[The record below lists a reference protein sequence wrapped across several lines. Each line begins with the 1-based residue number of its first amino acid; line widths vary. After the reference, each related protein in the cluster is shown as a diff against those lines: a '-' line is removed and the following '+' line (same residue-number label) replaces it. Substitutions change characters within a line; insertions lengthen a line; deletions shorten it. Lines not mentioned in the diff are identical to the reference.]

1 MTEEVIKLKVS
12 LASEGGM
19 IEEEESDR
27 QAFNNNRDL
36 QKALGGWIFDAMD
49 ENTMLDA
56 EVEIR
61 IRGRD

>member
-1 MTEEVIKLKVS
+1 MTEEVIKLKIA
-12 LASEGGM
+12 LAGEGGLVED
-19 IEEEESDR
+19 EER
-27 QAFNNNRDL
+27 QAYSSDRDL
-36 QKALGGWIFDAMD
+36 QKALGGWIFDTMD

>member
-1 MTEEVIKLKVS
+1 MTEEVIKLKIA
-12 LASEGGM
+12 LAGEGGLV
-19 IEEEESDR
+19 EDEDGER
-27 QAFNNNRDL
+27 QAYSSDRDL
-36 QKALGGWIFDAMD
+36 QKALGGWIFDTMD